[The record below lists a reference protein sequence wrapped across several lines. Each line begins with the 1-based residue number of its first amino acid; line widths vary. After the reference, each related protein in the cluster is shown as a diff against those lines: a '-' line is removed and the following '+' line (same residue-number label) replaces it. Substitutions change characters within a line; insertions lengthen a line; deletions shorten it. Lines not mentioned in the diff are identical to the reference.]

1 LTSNKNPQQAIKSDE
16 VIDMSMGHKDMLEPL
31 ELARRQ
37 IRKVAQ
43 IKKDRASFEQS
54 FDVQNRIAGSPI
66 HEGRV
71 QKRPHFI

>member
-1 LTSNKNPQQAIKSDE
+1 
-16 VIDMSMGHKDMLEPL
+16 VIDMRVRHKDMLEPL

-37 IRKVAQ
+37 VRKVAQ
-43 IKKDRASFEQS
+43 IEKDSAPFEQS
-54 FDVQNRIAGSPI
+54 FDVQDRIAGSPV